1 MKDLTNVDKNF
12 KLKTEIDKKDIVFYD
27 TLNPPF
33 EINGLIYENGKFRRM
48 PEEAAKS
55 VTESVHILHAHTAGG
70 RVRFKTN
77 SPYIAINAEMGYL
90 HKMSRFAMTGSLG
103 FDMYIKYGDEER
115 YCKTFIPPF
124 AIVDGYT
131 SIIELETKED
141 REITINFPLY
151 SEVCKLYIGVSED
164 AYIDAPS
171 KLTIS
176 KPIVFYGSSITQGCS
191 ASRPGCSYESII
203 ARRFNCDYINLGFSG
218 SAGAEKEI
226 ADYIKKLDMSMFVY
240 DYDHNAPS
248 VQFLIDTHER
258 MFNII
263 REENPD
269 LPIVMMS
276 RPKIYLN
283 QTEKERREV
292 IRTTYEKAIANGDK
306 NVYFIPGNE
315 LMKYTDNGGTVDNDH
330 PNDLGFASMAKVLGD
345 TIETILHK

>member
-1 MKDLTNVDKNF
+1 MKDLTSVDKNF

-27 TLNPPF
+27 TLNTPF

-48 PEEAAKS
+48 PEETAKG

-77 SPYIAINAEMGYL
+77 SPYIAINSEMGYL

-103 FDMYIKYGDEER
+103 FDMYIKYDDGDR
-115 YCKTFIPPF
+115 YCKTFIPP
-124 AIVDGYT
+124 IDINDGYT
-131 SIIELETKED
+131 SIIELETAED

-151 SEVCKLYIGVSED
+151 SEVTRLYIGVSD
-164 AYIDAPS
+164 KSYIEKPS
-171 KLTIS
+171 EFKIK

-191 ASRPGCSYESII
+191 ASRPGTSYESII
-203 ARRFNCDYINLGFSG
+203 ARRFNSDYINLGFSG

-226 ADYIKKLDMSMFVY
+226 ADYIKKLDMSIFVY

-248 VQFLIDTHER
+248 IEFLTDTHER
-258 MFNII
+258 MFKII

-269 LPIVMMS
+269 LPVVMMS
-276 RPKIYLN
+276 RPKIYLSDA
-283 QTEKERREV
+283 EKQRRD
-292 IRTTYEKAIANGDK
+292 IIKATYEKAILTGDK
-306 NVYFIPGNE
+306 NAYFIPGE
-315 LMKYTDNGGTVDNDH
+315 KLMMYTDNGGTVDNDH

-345 TIETILHK
+345 EIEKILSK